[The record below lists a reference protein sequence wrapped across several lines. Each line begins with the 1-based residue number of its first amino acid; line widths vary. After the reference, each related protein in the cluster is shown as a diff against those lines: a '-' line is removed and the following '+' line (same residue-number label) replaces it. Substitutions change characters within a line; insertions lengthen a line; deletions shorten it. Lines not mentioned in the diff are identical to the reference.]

1 MSEKNRVIV
10 YVDANNVE
18 IGRKTITRGR
28 PPAEAVVNDKGELV
42 VKGVKVG
49 DKIVTAR
56 MFGLMKPPTY
66 YVTMKDGVEVSREQK
81 GRGPA
86 KIGYVKGQDG
96 NWYGAPVEKPKA
108 EKKAT
113 TPATV
118 ATPVVAA
125 PAPVAT
131 PVVAAP
137 AVTVEASPV
146 TEHVET
152 KAEATT
158 KDDDFLV
165 DDDNA
170 DDESHATA
178 SHADDD
184 DAGEADDSD
193 DDAHAVLGNPSNKI
207 ADEDEPM

>member
-10 YVDANNVE
+10 YVDASNVE

-49 DKIVTAR
+49 GKIVTAR

-113 TPATV
+113 TPATPV
-118 ATPVVAA
+118 AVAA
-125 PAPVAT
+125 PA
-131 PVVAAP
+131 VAAP
-137 AVTVEASPV
+137 TVTVEASPV

-158 KDDDFLV
+158 KDDDFFV

-178 SHADDD
+178 SHADED
-184 DAGEADDSD
+184 DAGETDDSD
-193 DDAHAVLGNPSNKI
+193 DDTHAILGNPSNKI

>member
-10 YVDANNVE
+10 YVDASNVE

-49 DKIVTAR
+49 GKIVTAR

-118 ATPVVAA
+118 ATPAVAA
-125 PAPVAT
+125 

-178 SHADDD
+178 SHADED